1 MNKEFEY
8 KVIYDID
15 REYPG
20 IGFPDLLNKLGLE
33 GWELASVCH
42 NGNTNSLTGL
52 ATFKREKTKQIE
64 SLLG

>member
-42 NGNTNSLTGL
+42 NGNTNSLTG
-52 ATFKREKTKQIE
+52 FGNI
-64 SLLG
+64 